1 MFQIIMD
8 EINSDITKLEN
19 SGISLADLEKYNY
32 FKEQYASLKRA
43 LLAYANEMQLSGKN
57 YDYDLPMNLKTQYAK
72 LTVEFSCYLES
83 IGNKKIY
90 DYRVSKILEKIEELL
105 AKLNRDN
112 YRDISES
119 LDEKLSFYS
128 KIDKVL
134 LEDDRIKNV
143 LTLIHYRL
151 LKYKIVDYEIDDICS
166 FDLYLPFIVE
176 DINKILD
183 SSDIPSW
190 LRDKLTLYL
199 LDSKAIIND
208 IEKVILLINI
218 GLNNENLTEEEFL
231 KLASKQYY
239 RVSEL
244 QKRYVVPSK
253 EIKNAIV
260 QKVSH
265 YKLDDILQKFQGDK
279 TKSVTDELVYFMVIF
294 INEHEVHFRIIEHA
308 RAYMRD
314 LGEGLI
320 LNNAFSVLKNL
331 RDKSVVDTSYF
342 KDLDMAVIACLKDLS
357 ADEVAEY
364 IILTQNEYLINYIIK
379 SGNKAYF
386 TNELI
391 QWAINNNIPE
401 LVNFINDNNVF
412 TVDVALAFKYE
423 KIDEF
428 LKRAIKKVLATK
440 DINIISKFMDKIE
453 YKIYF
458 DVILLMINSIND
470 NELKEQIT
478 AYAYQATDKYY
489 GTFMQI
495 IAEKIKLKGPS
506 ETLKNLN
513 IFEAYLLS
521 DNLDLIPSVSYIL
534 ELVQTFYTSRL
545 KWSKILSTMKP
556 YNEVFVIYKYLYLGN
571 KRLFFEL
578 VKVDKALALYI
589 TKEVPDSL
597 SDFIDYL
604 LPDEILNLPE
614 ESIHK
619 CASAL
624 DKELKDKDITFN
636 TYLIQAL
643 QDEKL
648 FVRAMIYIINYGILD
663 SKIICYL
670 KGVAFKKEDGNN
682 NCNNYTSM
690 ILEAIKKT
698 KHSYLRPS
706 LILFALDN
714 LEVKENLIDWNIILM
729 SDCEIEDLINNQDIN
744 SEAKNL
750 RLSKYCGDLLKLF
763 DKVSYQ
769 TQISIINTI
778 LKLGNP
784 EYLKFI
790 ITKYPIFK
798 EFILASISDDL
809 YQELAGATR
818 DLIPF
823 DGNPRS

>member
-19 SGISLADLEKYNY
+19 SGISLTDLEKYNY
-32 FKEQYASLKRA
+32 FKEQYASLKRS
-43 LLAYANEMQLSGKN
+43 LLEYANEMQLSGKN
-57 YDYDLPMNLKTQYAK
+57 YDYDLPMNLKTRYAK
-72 LTVEFSCYLES
+72 LTVEFSYYLET

-143 LTLIHYRL
+143 LTLIYYRL
-151 LKYKIVDYEIDDICS
+151 FKYKISDYEIDDICN
-166 FDLYLPFIVE
+166 FNLYLPFIVE

-190 LRDKLTLYL
+190 LKDKLTLYL

-208 IEKVILLINI
+208 IVKVILLINI

-244 QKRYVVPSK
+244 QKRYVLPSQ
-253 EIKNAIV
+253 EM
-260 QKVSH
+260 QKDIIG
-265 YKLDDILQKFQGDK
+265 KLSGRKIEDILQYFQGGKKEYIVDVLA
-279 TKSVTDELVYFMVIF
+279 TYFRFYANDVMSYVIVV
-294 INEHEVHFRIIEHA
+294 EQA
-308 RAYMRD
+308 RECIRD
-314 LGEGLI
+314 LGEALI
-320 LNNAFSVLKNL
+320 SNNSIDILKQF
-331 RDKSVVDTSYF
+331 RRKHFIDTSFYL
-342 KDLDMAVIACLKDLS
+342 DLDMAVIACLKDLS

-391 QWAINNNIPE
+391 QWAINNNIPK

-412 TVDVALAFKYE
+412 TVDVALAFIYE

-428 LKRAIKKVLATK
+428 LKRAIEKVLATK
-440 DINIISKFMDKIE
+440 DINIISKFMDKIAFN
-453 YKIYF
+453 IYH

-470 NELKEQIT
+470 NELKEQII

-489 GTFMQI
+489 GTFMEI
-495 IAEKIKLKGPS
+495 IVEKIRLKGPS

-521 DNLDLIPSVSYIL
+521 DNLDLISSVSYIVQL
-534 ELVQTFYTSRL
+534 IQTFYTSRL
-545 KWSKILSTMKP
+545 KWSEILSIMKKH
-556 YNEVFVIYKYLYLGN
+556 NEVFLVYKYLYLGN